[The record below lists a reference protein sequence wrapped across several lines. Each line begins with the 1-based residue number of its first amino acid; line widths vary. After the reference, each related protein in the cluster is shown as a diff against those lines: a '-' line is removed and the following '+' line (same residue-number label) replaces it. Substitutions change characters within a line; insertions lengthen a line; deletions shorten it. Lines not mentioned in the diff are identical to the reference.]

1 MAYGNMGM
9 YPYQMPQGIYG
20 GYSGYY
26 PSSMQTMQQQQTGLN
41 RVTGIDGARAF
52 AMQPN
57 SVAALFDDTR
67 DVFYVKTTDS
77 GGFPTIKAFAF
88 TPINND
94 VGQAP
99 AASGMTREEIEK
111 IVREEI
117 ETYGQQFIRKFGGT
131 DRTEQQSEPVSAN

>member
-1 MAYGNMGM
+1 MAYGNMGFF
-9 YPYQMPQGIYG
+9 PYTMPQGMYG
-20 GYSGYY
+20 GYNSYM
-26 PSSMQTMQQQQTGLN
+26 PSSQQMQNGLN
-41 RVTGIDGARAF
+41 RVTGIEGARAF

-88 TPINND
+88 TPISD
-94 VGQAP
+94 VGQNP
-99 AASGMTREEIEK
+99 AAVGMSREDVEK

-117 ETYGQQFIRKFGGT
+117 EAYGQQFIRKFGGT
-131 DRTEQQSEPVSAN
+131 DRTEQQYEPVSAN